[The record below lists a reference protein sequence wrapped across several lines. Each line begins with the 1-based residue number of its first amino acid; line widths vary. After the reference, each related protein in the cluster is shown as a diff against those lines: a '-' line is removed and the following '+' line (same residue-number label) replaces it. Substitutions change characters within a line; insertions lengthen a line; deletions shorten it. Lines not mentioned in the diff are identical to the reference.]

1 MVTSEG
7 ELQSMEGTLI
17 LRYTNTYMYTH
28 IILLKWERKSI
39 NEAFTMKLP
48 GVHAM

>member
-1 MVTSEG
+1 V
-7 ELQSMEGTLI
+7 EGTVI
-17 LRYTNTYMYTH
+17 LRYPNTYMYPH

-39 NEAFTMKLP
+39 NEPFTVKLP